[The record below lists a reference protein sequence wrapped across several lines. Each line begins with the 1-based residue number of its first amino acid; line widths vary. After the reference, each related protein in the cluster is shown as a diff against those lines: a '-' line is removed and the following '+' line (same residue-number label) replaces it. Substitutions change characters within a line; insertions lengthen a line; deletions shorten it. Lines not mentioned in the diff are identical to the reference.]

1 MRILSR
7 PMTLIPTLA
16 VVAILAAACSS
27 DTATAEQTA
36 TTAAPATTEAPT
48 TAAPTTEAPT
58 TAAAETTT
66 EAPEPG
72 LDVEALTADVQTA
85 LASWRE
91 LNGAPGTSLAL
102 VLADDTVIEVADG
115 LVDMQADEPVTTD
128 SYFRIG
134 SISKSMTSAVVLQLV
149 DEGLIDLDAPVRT
162 YIDGWLGDY
171 EYADEITIRQLMN
184 HTNGLVEYAL
194 DPSFFIFAGQRL
206 DDDLE
211 PEEII
216 DWLSEQKPLFAPGE
230 EYSYETGGFL
240 TLGRVIEVVTGNEA
254 VDEINQRLFD
264 AAGADD
270 IYLPP
275 DEFPPNPVVNG
286 YGRGLMYL
294 ASFGLIGRTD
304 ETGLMING
312 EPVADVYE
320 LPQDVLQSAGWTG
333 GGIEAQLESV
343 AEVMEVMFDG
353 TVLNDAQI
361 AEMTAPTLDSNYGLG
376 IDTREQDGVLVYS
389 HGGGVPGF
397 RSQAGYFP
405 SADISY
411 AFSASLIPL
420 PVGGGVGEM
429 QAALIDVLREYE
441 LIA

>member
-1 MRILSR
+1 MRTSR
-7 PMTLIPTLA
+7 FAAQLIASLFALA
-16 VVAILAAACSS
+16 LIAGACSS
-27 DTATAEQTA
+27 GTTTVADAPTSTSAA
-36 TTAAPATTEAPT
+36 TTAAPTTQAPT
-48 TAAPTTEAPT
+48 TAAPAITTT
-58 TAAAETTT
+58 IT
-66 EAPEPG
+66 EAPEPE
-72 LDVEALTADVQTA
+72 LDIAALTADVQA
-85 LASWRE
+85 VLANWRE
-91 LNGAPGTSLAL
+91 SNGAPGTSLAI

-149 DEGLIDLDAPVRT
+149 DEGLIELDVPVRT

-194 DPSFFIFAGQRL
+194 DPGFFIFAGQRL
-206 DDDLE
+206 DDDIE

-230 EYSYETGGFL
+230 QYSYETGGFL
-240 TLGRVIEVVTGNEA
+240 TLGRVIEEVTGNPA

-264 AAGADD
+264 PAGADD
-270 IYLPP
+270 IYLLP
-275 DEFPPNPVVNG
+275 DEFPPNPVVTG
-286 YGRGLMYL
+286 YGRDLMYL
-294 ASFGLIGRTD
+294 AAFGLIGRTD
-304 ETGLMING
+304 ETGLMINN
-312 EPVADVYE
+312 EQVADMYE

-343 AEVMEVMFDG
+343 AEVIEVMFDG
-353 TVLNDAQI
+353 TLLSDAQI
-361 AEMTAPTLDSNYGLG
+361 TEMTAPTLDTNYGLG
-376 IDTREQDGVLVYS
+376 IDAREQDGVLVYS

-405 SADISY
+405 DADVSY

-420 PVGGGVGEM
+420 PAGAGVSEM
-429 QAALIDVLREYE
+429 QAALIDVLGQYD
-441 LIA
+441 LLG